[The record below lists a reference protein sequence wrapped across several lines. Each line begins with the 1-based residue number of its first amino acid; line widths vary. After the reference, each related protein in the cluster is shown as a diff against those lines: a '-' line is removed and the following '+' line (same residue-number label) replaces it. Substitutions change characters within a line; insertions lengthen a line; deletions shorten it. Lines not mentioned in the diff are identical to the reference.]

1 MKHKSIFI
9 IVLLLCAV
17 VATAQEQYNFVD
29 LGLPSGTLWADRNL
43 GASSPEDYGDYFA
56 WGETSPKSNYDW
68 STYKYA
74 NGDKKKLT
82 KYCSQS
88 KYGDN
93 GYTDRLTILEG
104 PDDAATANW
113 GSDWCTPTQA
123 QFQELMDLC
132 PWFWTTQNGKNGIYV
147 RGRNGNSIFI
157 PAAGVH
163 TGADLKSAGASGL
176 YWLSSFNESRPGNGC
191 EFYFNS
197 NGVSTNYYDYRFN
210 GSSIR
215 PVRRK

>member
-1 MKHKSIFI
+1 MEAGNFGQNAFFYDAAEG
-9 IVLLLCAV
+9 LL
-17 VATAQEQYNFVD
+17 TA
-29 LGLPSGTLWADRNL
+29 
-43 GASSPEDYGDYFA
+43 
-56 WGETSPKSNYDW
+56 
-68 STYKYA
+68 
-74 NGDKKKLT
+74 
-82 KYCSQS
+82 
-88 KYGDN
+88 
-93 GYTDRLTILEG
+93 TILLVAEFCEPKERHIVSVFKIIQELLAPSKNPG
-104 PDDAATANW
+104 RN
-113 GSDWCTPTQA
+113 GKKN

-176 YWLSSFNESRPGNGC
+176 YWLSSFNESRPSNGC